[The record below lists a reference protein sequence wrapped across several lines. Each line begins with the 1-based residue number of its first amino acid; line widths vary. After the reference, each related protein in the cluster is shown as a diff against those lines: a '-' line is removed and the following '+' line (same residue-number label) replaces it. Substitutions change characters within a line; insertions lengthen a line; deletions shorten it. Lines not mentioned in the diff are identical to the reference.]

1 MLQLERNLKKQ
12 KTKQLETSE
21 DEINELY
28 EALKKTFEIKLKQV
42 SEILASQKFDVDYPK
57 DNNVMYCKVVVYN
70 LINGNLE
77 NSIIDLCDERFHIEV
92 KYVDNYTMI
101 NIHKIL

>member
-1 MLQLERNLKKQ
+1 M
-12 KTKQLETSE
+12 
-21 DEINELY
+21 
-28 EALKKTFEIKLKQV
+28 KKTFEIKLKQV
-42 SEILASQKFDVDYPK
+42 SEIIASQKFDVDYPK
-57 DNNVMYCKVVVYN
+57 DNDVMYCKVVVYN

-92 KYVDNYTMI
+92 KYEGNNTMI